1 VQKLRSDPDTRQR
14 LSLAFGFRV
23 FPPFRGKTLNGMVGD
38 VGYLHY
44 EKRQLSGLPKVRE
57 QTATPRI
64 TNVDPLP
71 ARMARKLYDQRQ
83 DDIESIRRFIAAQ
96 PKDAR

>member
-1 VQKLRSDPDTRQR
+1 
-14 LSLAFGFRV
+14 
-23 FPPFRGKTLNGMVGD
+23 MCD
-38 VGYLHY
+38 VGTYIMKNVNFSIALPADLLS
-44 EKRQLSGLPKVRE
+44 EFKLAAQDADVSNATAIRQSAKLGLPKFRE

-71 ARMARKLYDQRQ
+71 ARVARKLYDERQ
-83 DDIESIRRFIAAQ
+83 DDVESIRRFIAAQ